1 MYLSLSVAFNERY
14 LYHTGILLLVKKM
27 PEKTV
32 HIRIPISLKN
42 ELQEKAKQKNVA
54 MWQIILEAITT
65 HRNVK
70 AGKMQRSELDKISW
84 YIYKVSSSFGELRAN
99 PNVENRTATLE
110 TLRQLHD
117 RLGIEVSDA
126 EIIVKQYDGSHN
138 KKKSLNDVGKLIVMR
153 ILEKYSTQ

>member
-1 MYLSLSVAFNERY
+1 M
-14 LYHTGILLLVKKM
+14 VKKM
-27 PEKTV
+27 TEKTV
-32 HIRIPISLKN
+32 HIRIPISLKK
-42 ELQEKAKQKNVA
+42 EIQDKAKQKGVA

-65 HRNVK
+65 HRHVK
-70 AGKMQRSELDKISW
+70 AGMIQRSEIDKISW

-99 PNVENRTATLE
+99 PNVENKTATLE

-126 EIIVKQYDGSHN
+126 EIIVKQYDGSHT

-153 ILEKYSTQ
+153 IIEKYSTQ

>member
-1 MYLSLSVAFNERY
+1 
-14 LYHTGILLLVKKM
+14 M

-54 MWQIILEAITT
+54 MWQIILESITILKQT
-65 HRNVK
+65 K
-70 AGKMQRSELDKISW
+70 AGMVKRSELDKISW
-84 YIYKVSSSFGELRAN
+84 YIYKVSSSFGELKAN
-99 PNVENRTATLE
+99 PNAENKTATLE
-110 TLRQLHD
+110 TLRQLRD

-126 EIIVKQYDGSHN
+126 EIIVKQYDGSHS
-138 KKKSLNDVGKLIVMR
+138 KKKILNDTGKLIVMR